1 MTSFNKFIG
10 LGNLTRDP
18 EMKYTPNGMAVCS
31 FGLAMNHKYK
41 QDGEAKEEVCYLDV
55 IVFGKFADVCQ
66 KYLTKGQGALVE
78 GRMRQRRWNDKDS
91 GAPRSKHELIA
102 SSVVFMPKKDQGLAP
117 GQSEAEPSVDEEGIP
132 F

>member
-18 EMKYTPNGMAVCS
+18 ETKYTPNGAAVCS
-31 FGLAMNHKYK
+31 FGIAMNHSYK
-41 QDGEAKEEVCYLDV
+41 QDNEKKEEVCYLDV

-78 GRMRQRRWNDKDS
+78 GRMRQRRWNDKETQT
-91 GAPRSKHELIA
+91 PRSKHELIA
-102 SSVVFMPKKDQGLAP
+102 SSVVFMPKKDHASAP
-117 GQSEAEPSVDEEGIP
+117 ESPGSEPPVEEGEIP